1 MRVLQIAHS
10 IDEHGEKIAAVP
22 LTNSNRSVVML
33 EKDLDGLIAKG
44 FPLTWRL
51 AGKVVL
57 VTGKGRVPVAR
68 VMVEAQKGDRVI
80 FKDKNP
86 CNLLRSNIVHADSR
100 YLKTGDIII
109 EHINLDKQGTETSRD
124 QAGAGMS

>member
-1 MRVLQIAHS
+1 MRVLQIVHS
-10 IDEHGEKIAAVP
+10 IDGHGERIVTVP
-22 LTNSNRSVVML
+22 LTNSSRSVVML
-33 EKDLDGLIAKG
+33 EKDLDGLVAKG

-68 VMVEAQKGDRVI
+68 MMVEAQKGDRVI
-80 FKDKNP
+80 FKDKDP
-86 CNLLRSNIVHADSR
+86 CNLLRSNIIHADSR

-109 EHINLDKQGTETSRD
+109 EHINLDKHGTETSSN
-124 QAGAGMS
+124 QAGPGMS

>member
-1 MRVLQIAHS
+1 MKVLRIIHAVDADGDR
-10 IDEHGEKIAAVP
+10 IVTVP
-22 LTNSNRSVVML
+22 LTNSERKVIML

-57 VTGKGRVPVAR
+57 VTGKGRIPVAR
-68 VMVEAQKGDRVI
+68 IMVEAQKGDRVI

-86 CNLLRSNIVHADSR
+86 CNLLRSNIIHADSR

-109 EHINLDKQGTETSRD
+109 EHINLDRQGTETSRN
-124 QAGAGMS
+124 QAGIGTL